1 VFSVCWY
8 KLFESYWQSILVVLA
23 EPKQYSAA
31 AFRMSWKGY
40 EEDVGR
46 FISSEVQ

>member
-1 VFSVCWY
+1 
-8 KLFESYWQSILVVLA
+8 LFESYRQSILAIFVILA

-46 FISSEVQ
+46 FKSSEVQ